1 MNNIDTIKECFK
13 GKYNNDV
20 AVKIGLDE
28 NKNGEK
34 LKIEELFN
42 EKDVNYTNIDWKTK
56 INIL

>member
-1 MNNIDTIKECFK
+1 MGSEMCIRDR
-13 GKYNNDV
+13 YNNDV

-42 EKDVNYTNIDWKTK
+42 EKDVNYTNID
-56 INIL
+56 